1 MFERLKELVSDF
13 VNGLKKK
20 EPALVPVRNQQ
31 KRYRNS

>member
-13 VNGLKKK
+13 INSLKKK

-31 KRYRNS
+31 KRFRS